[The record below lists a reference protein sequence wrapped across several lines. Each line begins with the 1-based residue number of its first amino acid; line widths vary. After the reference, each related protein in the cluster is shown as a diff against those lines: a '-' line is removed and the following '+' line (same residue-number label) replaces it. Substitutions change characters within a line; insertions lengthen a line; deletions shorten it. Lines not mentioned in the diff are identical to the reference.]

1 MVTCSVS
8 IYFQL
13 QQKKFPRIIL
23 LNISINKGSCI
34 SKCRNLSFATS
45 RQKDEIHGFS
55 TSHSR
60 KPCSPF
66 NECRGSQIHELVP
79 DDIYIVRILHCSY
92 HFYSSSTW
100 QRRRS
105 PVPAL
110 FKDRPPDYHMFLMFI
125 LFAFLGAFSA
135 LMLQHKPR
143 VGKIFRISAIASM
156 LSALA
161 IVFNAAAL
169 WFVGPLLKRIN

>member
-1 MVTCSVS
+1 MPRYRLDSESLLINFKESFGPLMLDLAGSIIWKCHLFINLKKKKKMVTCSVS

-34 SKCRNLSFATS
+34 SKCRNLLFATS

-79 DDIYIVRILHCSY
+79 DDIYIVHILHCSY
-92 HFYSSSTW
+92 HFYGSST
-100 QRRRS
+100 
-105 PVPAL
+105 
-110 FKDRPPDYHMFLMFI
+110 
-125 LFAFLGAFSA
+125 
-135 LMLQHKPR
+135 
-143 VGKIFRISAIASM
+143 
-156 LSALA
+156 
-161 IVFNAAAL
+161 
-169 WFVGPLLKRIN
+169 